1 VDERGSGWSS
11 RPYDADRLDC
21 IAEDLAALQ
30 DDITELIRILPARLE
45 AGQRT
50 ARGVFSDPAWSG
62 EPSAPPG
69 RGRLRLRFSS
79 GPMGR
84 VEEQLYTLRLEADR
98 LLGIIGV
105 PRRSRPQG
113 PPRTAS
119 WRPEQG
125 GRSRGDTTLVAASE
139 RTPSGGQADGDAGDD
154 ALSSGLD
161 PTKGP
166 GGSGP
171 QHKVKPET
179 VEPEPPGFGF

>member
-1 VDERGSGWSS
+1 VDKRGSGWSS
-11 RPYDADRLDC
+11 RPYDADRLAC

-30 DDITELIRILPARLE
+30 DDITQLIRILPARLE

-50 ARGVFSDPAWSG
+50 ARGVFSHPAWSG
-62 EPSAPPG
+62 EPSATPG
-69 RGRLRLRFSS
+69 RGRLSLRFPS
-79 GPMGR
+79 GPVGR

-98 LLGIIGV
+98 LLGIMGM
-105 PRRSRPQG
+105 PRRPRPQG

-119 WRPEQG
+119 WRPEQA
-125 GRSRGDTTLVAASE
+125 GRSRGDTTLVAAPD

-154 ALSSGLD
+154 TLSSDLN

-171 QHKVKPET
+171 QHKAKPEI
-179 VEPEPPGFGF
+179 VEPKPPGFGF